1 MIHRSRIT
9 HAAAL
14 AVLFL
19 GLVTPV
25 FAVEYPIP
33 DTGQDLCYDWER
45 ILCDEWHMDGP
56 NQVCDS
62 DPYCPAAGEDFYGQ
76 DAQYTINPPDMTDN
90 GDGTVTDNLTGL
102 IWEQK
107 NETNDPLTYT
117 YNDAAVYCENLSLG
131 GFDDWRMPSRKEYAT
146 ILNLGRLSPSLDTA
160 YFPFFI
166 RTNPTDIYYW
176 TSSDYHDDPGQSW
189 IMQLS
194 FGIIDKGPKTSL
206 YKVRCVRGTPD
217 PAASYTANGNG
228 TVTDNVTGLMWEQK
242 TDDGGNRDK
251 DNTYTWK
258 DALAYCENLVLGS
271 VSDWRLPNPKELER
285 LVDLSSSSPA
295 IDTAYFPHTS
305 SGYYWT
311 SSTCTGCHKFKAFA
325 YNFSDGELYF
335 GVKYKDGNY
344 PENYARCVRTAGD
357 TPGTTTAISTTT
369 SSEPPNPCAIEEIYG
384 ESSAQAA
391 LLRQFRDSMLMKS
404 PEGRAII
411 ELYYRWSPL
420 IAQAVREDD
429 QVREEI
435 KVLVGDMIEVITAR

>member
-1 MIHRSRIT
+1 MKHRSSTT

-14 AVLFL
+14 AVLLL

-62 DPYCPAAGEDFYGQ
+62 DPYCPAVGEDFYGQ
-76 DAQYTINPPDMTDN
+76 DAQYNSNPPDMTDN

-107 NETNDPLTYT
+107 NEANDPLTYT
-117 YNDAAVYCENLSLG
+117 YNDAAAYCDNLSLG
-131 GFDDWRMPSRKEYAT
+131 GFDDWRMPSRKEYST
-146 ILNLGRLSPSLDTA
+146 ILNLGRLSPSLDTT

-176 TSSDYHDDPGQSW
+176 TSSDYHDDPSQSW

-194 FGIIDKGPKTSL
+194 FGIIDKGAKVSL

-251 DNTYTWK
+251 DTTYTWK

-271 VSDWRLPNPKELER
+271 FSDWRLPNPKELER
-285 LVDLSSSSPA
+285 LVDLSTSSPA
-295 IDTAYFPHTS
+295 IDTAQFPHTS
-305 SGYYWT
+305 NGYYWT
-311 SSTCTGCHKFKAFA
+311 SSTCVGCHKFKAFA
-325 YNFSDGELYF
+325 YNFSDGALYF
-335 GVKYKDGNY
+335 GVKYRDGNY

-357 TPGTTTAISTTT
+357 TPTTTTAISTTT
-369 SSEPPNPCAIEEIYG
+369 SSQPNNPCAVEEIYG

-391 LLRQFRDSMLMKS
+391 LLRQFRDGVLVKS

-420 IAQAVREDD
+420 IAQTVREDD
-429 QVREEI
+429 QLREES
-435 KVLVGDMIEVITAR
+435 KVLVGDMIDLITAR

>member
-1 MIHRSRIT
+1 MKHLGQT
-9 HAAAL
+9 K
-14 AVLFL
+14 LFL
-19 GLVTPV
+19 LLACLFLVCSAPAHA
-25 FAVEYPIP
+25 FDYLIP

-45 ILCDEWHMDGP
+45 IICDEWHMDGP

-62 DPYCPAAGEDFYGQ
+62 DPYCPNEGEDFYGQ
-76 DAQYTINPPDMTDN
+76 DAQYDINPPDMTDN
-90 GDGTVTDNLTGL
+90 GNGTVTDNWTGL

-107 NETNDPLTYT
+107 NEGNDALTYSYSSAT
-117 YNDAAVYCENLSLG
+117 AYCEDLILG
-131 GFDDWRMPSRKEYAT
+131 SYDDWRVPSRREYAT
-146 ILNLGRLSPSLDTA
+146 ILNLGRLSPALDTN

-176 TSSDYHDDPGQSW
+176 TSSDYHDDPSQSW

-194 FGIIDKGPKTSL
+194 FGIIEKGSKESP

-217 PAASYTANGNG
+217 PAASYTDNGNG

-285 LVDLSSSSPA
+285 LVDLSTSSPA
-295 IDTAYFPHTS
+295 IDTEHFPNTAE
-305 SGYYWT
+305 GFYWT
-311 SSTCTGCHKFKAFA
+311 SSTCVGCHKFKAFA

-344 PENYARCVRTAGD
+344 LENYARCVRTADD
-357 TPGTTTAISTTT
+357 TPSTTTTVSTTT
-369 SSEPPNPCAIEEIYG
+369 SSEPNNPCAVEEIYG
-384 ESSAQAA
+384 ESSAQAVF
-391 LLRQFRDSMLMKS
+391 LRNFRDSVLSKT
-404 PEGRAII
+404 PEGQALI
-411 ELYYRWSPL
+411 ELYYRWSPVL
-420 IAQAVREDD
+420 VRGLRKDD
-429 QVREEI
+429 QLREEI
-435 KVLVGDMIEVITAR
+435 KVLMDDIVGIMGSR